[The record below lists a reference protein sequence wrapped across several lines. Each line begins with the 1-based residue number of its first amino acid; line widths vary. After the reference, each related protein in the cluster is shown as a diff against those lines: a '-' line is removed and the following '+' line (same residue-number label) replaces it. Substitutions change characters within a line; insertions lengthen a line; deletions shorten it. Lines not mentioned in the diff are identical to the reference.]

1 MKIISINAGSS
12 SLKFSLFNMKN
23 REVLASGLFER
34 IGLESSFYTIKY
46 HGEEVKEEIDL
57 PDAATAAEIL
67 LDRLITLNIVESLD
81 EISGIG
87 HRIVSGGEK
96 YTKSVRVTDEVIQD
110 LIDLKD
116 FAPLHNPG
124 HVAAIQAFKQV
135 LPDVPMVCV
144 FDTAF
149 HQTMDPVRYLY
160 PIPYDWYQKYGVRK
174 YGAHGTSYRYVSSK
188 IAEELGRKDLRVII
202 CHLGSGASI
211 AAVKDGKCIDTSMG
225 FTPLAGVMM
234 GTRSGDIDCSFIPYV
249 MEKEGLNAGEVISAL
264 NKQSGLL
271 GVSQTSSDMRDIING
286 MNNGNEQ
293 CKLAFDMYV
302 RRAVSYIAN
311 YYVELGGVDVICFTA
326 GIGERSFPTRKAI
339 VEQLTCLGITL
350 DESANEEAFAT
361 FSKISGKDSKIPV
374 YVVPTDEELMIAM
387 DTLALI

>member
-188 IAEELGRKDLRVII
+188 IAEELGRKDLRAII

-350 DESANEEAFAT
+350 DEPANEEAFAT